1 LSLFEGVEEKVEE
14 VEVVERKLRGIPSCA
29 YDDVFVID

>member
-1 LSLFEGVEEKVEE
+1 LSLVEGVEE
-14 VEVVERKLRGIPSCA
+14 VEVVERKLRGIPSCP